1 MSVPTDAAR
10 PQRGGGFFRKALL
23 LLSGN
28 AASSL
33 LSLLR
38 NLLVAR
44 LVPIEDYGIAAT
56 FAAAMSFVE
65 MLSAF
70 GLQQQ
75 VIQSKKDDTKWQ
87 SALQGF
93 QFARAILSALVLYL
107 SAGLIADFMGVP
119 EVAWAYQL
127 LALAPLLNGLINLD
141 IYRLNRSMR
150 YGPMILTMTVPVLV
164 SLIAVWP
171 LYVMYG
177 DYRVMLYAILLQ
189 ALLMTL
195 ISNLTA
201 ERTLRLSL
209 ERSAVGQVMRFGWPL
224 LINNILIFAVLN
236 GEKIVVGR
244 ELGMAVLGVFAMG
257 FTLTLTPTMV
267 LAKSVQSFFLP
278 QLSAAQDDDA
288 RFQPLARATIEANF
302 FNGALLVV
310 GVVLL
315 GEPFVTLVLGE
326 KYAALVPLMVWLAI
340 LQAMRVFKAGGA
352 VVSLARAKTENA
364 MVANSFRVLSLPL
377 SWWAAIETGDLLLVI
392 WIATAGELLGVIAS
406 LALTRWRADV
416 RLARLWP
423 ILGSTLLLLL
433 AAALF
438 AGHGEIALLASVPR
452 WTLALL
458 CVGLLAL
465 CGWTMRDTK
474 AYLKARQMQKRE
486 T

>member
-1 MSVPTDAAR
+1 MSVEQEGPPTH
-10 PQRGGGFFRKALL
+10 RGGGLFGKALL

-33 LSLLR
+33 LSLVR
-38 NLLVAR
+38 NLLIAR
-44 LVPIEDYGIAAT
+44 LIPVEDYGVAAT

-75 VIQSKKDDTKWQ
+75 VIQAKQEDTKWQ

-93 QFARAILSALVLYL
+93 QFARAVLSALVLFF
-107 SAGLIADFMGVP
+107 SAGFIADFLGVP
-119 EVAWAYQL
+119 EVAWAYQV
-127 LALAPLLNGLINLD
+127 LAIAPLLNGLVHLD

-150 YGPMILTMTVPVLV
+150 YGPMILTMTVPVLI

-171 LYVMYG
+171 LYMMFG
-177 DYRVMLYAILLQ
+177 DYRVMLFAILIQ
-189 ALLMTL
+189 MGLMMV
-195 ISNLTA
+195 ISILTA
-201 ERTLRLSL
+201 ERALRLSL
-209 ERSAVGQVMRFGWPL
+209 DRTVVGQVVRFGWPL

-244 ELGMAVLGVFAMG
+244 ELGMAVLGIFAMG

-278 QLSAAQDDDA
+278 QLSKLQDDDT

-315 GEPFVTLVLGE
+315 GEIFVTLALGD

-377 SWWAAIETGDLLLVI
+377 SWWAAVETGDLLLVI
-392 WIATAGELLGVIAS
+392 WIATAGEMCGVIAS
-406 LALTRWRADV
+406 LVLTRWRAGV
-416 RLARLWP
+416 ALARLWP
-423 ILGSTLLLLL
+423 VVGCVLALLIT
-433 AAALF
+433 AALF
-438 AGHGEIALLASVPR
+438 AAHGDIAALADVPR
-452 WTLALL
+452 WTLAAL
-458 CVGLLAL
+458 CVALLGL

-474 AYLKARQMQKRE
+474 AYLRSRKRK
-486 T
+486 TQAA

>member
-1 MSVPTDAAR
+1 MAAGPEGAR
-10 PQRGGGFFRKALL
+10 PRQRGGLFGKALL

-28 AASSL
+28 AAASL
-33 LSLLR
+33 LSLVR

-44 LVPIEDYGIAAT
+44 LIPVEDYGIAAT
-56 FAAAMSFVE
+56 FAAVISFIE

-75 VIQSKKDDTKWQ
+75 VIQSKQDDPKWQ
-87 SALQGF
+87 AALQGF
-93 QFARAILSALVLYL
+93 QFARAVLSAVVLFF
-107 SAGLIADFMGVP
+107 SAGFIADFMGVP

-127 LALAPLLNGLINLD
+127 LALVPLLNGLVHLD

-150 YGPMILTMTVPVLV
+150 YGPMLLTMTLPVLI
-164 SLIAVWP
+164 SLLAVWP
-171 LYVMYG
+171 LYVMFG
-177 DYRVMLYAILLQ
+177 DYRVLLFAIVLQ
-189 ALLMTL
+189 SGLMMV
-195 ISNLTA
+195 ISIVTS
-201 ERTLRLSL
+201 ERPLRLNL
-209 ERSAVGQVMRFGWPL
+209 DRSSIGQVVRFGWPL
-224 LINNILIFAVLN
+224 LINNILLFAVLN

-244 ELGMAVLGVFAMG
+244 ELGMATLGIFAMG

-267 LAKSVQSFFLP
+267 LARSVQSFFLP
-278 QLSAAQDDDA
+278 QLSAVQDDEA
-288 RFQPLARATIEANF
+288 GFQPLARATVEANL

-310 GVVLL
+310 AVVLV
-315 GEPFVTLVLGE
+315 GEPFVRLALGE

-377 SWWAAIETGDLLLVI
+377 SWWVAVRTGDLLLVI
-392 WIATAGELLGVIAS
+392 WIATAGEVLGVIAS
-406 LALTRWRADV
+406 LVLTRWRARV

-423 ILGSTLLLLL
+423 VFGAVVLLLTT
-433 AAALF
+433 AALF
-438 AGHGEIALLASVPR
+438 AAHGDLPLLTDVPR
-452 WTLALL
+452 WTLAAL

-465 CGWTMRDTK
+465 CGWTMRDTR
-474 AYLKARQMQKRE
+474 AYLKTSRM